1 MKRNNFGQI
10 GIIIA
15 VSTAVLHYFEI
26 IDIYVNGII
35 SAIALVFLLI
45 SLYDRFTGRKWI
57 RDMKKISWVNKVI
70 IICTIIVVICLVYIQ
85 FK

>member
-15 VSTAVLHYFEI
+15 VSTTVLHYFEI

-45 SLYDRFTGRKWI
+45 SLYDRFTGRK
-57 RDMKKISWVNKVI
+57 
-70 IICTIIVVICLVYIQ
+70 
-85 FK
+85 

>member
-26 IDIYVNGII
+26 IDINVNGII
-35 SAIALVFLLI
+35 SVVALVFLSI
-45 SLYDRFTGRKWI
+45 SLYDRFTG
-57 RDMKKISWVNKVI
+57 KKIN
-70 IICTIIVVICLVYIQ
+70 
-85 FK
+85 

>member
-26 IDIYVNGII
+26 IDINVNGII
-35 SAIALVFLLI
+35 SVVALVFLSI
-45 SLYDRFTGRKWI
+45 SLYDRFTGKKW
-57 RDMKKISWVNKVI
+57 KHLK
-70 IICTIIVVICLVYIQ
+70 L
-85 FK
+85 FG

>member
-1 MKRNNFGQI
+1 MKRNNFGKI

-15 VSTAVLHYFEI
+15 VSTTVLHYYFEI

-45 SLYDRFTGRKWI
+45 SLYDRSTGKKWI
-57 RDMKKISWVNKVI
+57 RDIYEKNLI
-70 IICTIIVVICLVYIQ
+70 LP
-85 FK
+85 